1 MHFLLVMSFNHN
13 IKEIKIKNIN
23 NFHGLLKKFVCI
35 AIIQFLSL
43 NCFANPITELNSLSE
58 LDIGNKKVQIT
69 APYSILSQA
78 KFTSDLS
85 VYKYDNLT
93 LQIVDHSN
101 PDQITLQVSKND
113 DVIGI
118 AEIKTE
124 YTLPWWS
131 NSSPTILQQLDF
143 SKVDGSA
150 ASYQIDANHRLTLL
164 PNHGC
169 WGKVYLL
176 EQIDEQGNSKT
187 ICAVKILLNKRPN
200 QEAYFRQRHKT
211 EVENNIIATN
221 FEISIKTYG
230 ILENDPDHYLMFLEY
245 GQRAQDRFAKQSL
258 DVTLRDLNNFIT
270 ELNAMHEA
278 GYAHGDLNLGNLL
291 YVGNKLKLCD
301 WFSLTDIRQNAVGE
315 YRYIGDNLPPEA
327 LRAFYY
333 DKALKSAKEDMKYAL
348 DKDQAKRKVY
358 WLHPIAADRFC
369 FGVSLMEIVSPDLY
383 KVIEKEPFPKDF
395 NPYSPASLEFWPKY
409 AAVIREM
416 QYDMVQRARAIKDP
430 NNIQAKLLSKIVEY
444 IDLDPMRRM

>member
-1 MHFLLVMSFNHN
+1 MLQLS
-13 IKEIKIKNIN
+13 
-23 NFHGLLKKFVCI
+23 
-35 AIIQFLSL
+35 AI
-43 NCFANPITELNSLSE
+43 NCFADTISDLNL
-58 LDIGNKKVQIT
+58 LNDLNVGNNKIQIT
-69 APYSILSQA
+69 APYSVLSKA
-78 KFTSDLS
+78 KFTPDLY
-85 VYKYDNLT
+85 VYTYNNLT
-93 LQIVDHSN
+93 LNIIEHDN
-101 PDQITLQVSKND
+101 PDQITLQVSKGDETKDLAN
-113 DVIGI
+113 IN
-118 AEIKTE
+118 TE

-131 NSSPTILQQLDF
+131 NLAPTILRQLDF

-150 ASYQIDANHRLTLL
+150 ASYQIDSKHSLTLL
-164 PNHGC
+164 PHQGC

-176 EQIDEQGNSKT
+176 GQIDEQGNSKT
-187 ICAVKILLNKRPN
+187 ICAVKVLLNKRPN
-200 QEAYFRQRHKT
+200 QEVYFRQRHKT
-211 EVENNIIATN
+211 EIENNIVATN

-245 GQRAQDRFAKQSL
+245 GQHAKDRFANQPL
-258 DVTLRDLNNFIT
+258 DVTLRDLNDFIT
-270 ELNAMHEA
+270 KLNAMHEA

-301 WFSLTDIRQNAVGE
+301 WFSLTDIRKSAVSE

-348 DKDQAKRKVY
+348 DKDQDKRKVY

-369 FGVSLMEIVSPDLY
+369 FGVSLMEIVSKDLY

-395 NPYSPASLEFWPKY
+395 NPYSPVSLEFWPKY
-409 AAVIREM
+409 AQVIREM
-416 QYDMVQRARAIKDP
+416 QYDMLQRSRAIKDP
-430 NNIQAKLLSKIVEY
+430 KNNQSKLLSQIVEY